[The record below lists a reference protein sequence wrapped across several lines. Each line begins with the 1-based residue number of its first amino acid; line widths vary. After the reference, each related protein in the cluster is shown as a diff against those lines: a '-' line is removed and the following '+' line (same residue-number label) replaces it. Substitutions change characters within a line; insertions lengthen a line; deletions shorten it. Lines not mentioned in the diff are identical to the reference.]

1 MRELEAYHSLRALPG
16 AWMILRIDGRSFSKF
31 TESSFEKPFDARF
44 HEGMVGASQ
53 RLLREFSALYAYTE
67 SDEISLLLPR
77 DSRLFDREVE
87 KLVSLSAG
95 LASSSLTLHF
105 QCEVHCDSRLWVG
118 PRSQQVLEY
127 FRWRQ
132 SDASRCCL
140 NGWCYW
146 KLRQAGQSAKK
157 ATAQLK
163 GRSFAQKNELLF
175 QHGINFN
182 DLPRWQRRG
191 SGLYWQHYEKPGHNP
206 LTGAATTTTRR
217 RIFCDEQLPMGDGY
231 AEFIRERMC

>member
-1 MRELEAYHSLRALPG
+1 
-16 AWMILRIDGRSFSKF
+16 MILRIDGRSFSKF

-44 HEGMVGASQ
+44 HEAMAAASQ
-53 RLLREFSALYAYTE
+53 RLLREFAALYAYTE
-67 SDEISLLLPR
+67 SDEILLLLPR
-77 DSRLFDREVE
+77 DSLLFDREAE

-95 LASSSLTLHF
+95 LASSSLTLSF

-146 KLRQAGQSAKK
+146 KLRQAGQSVKE

-175 QHGINFN
+175 QHGVNFN
-182 DLPRWQRRG
+182 DLPLWQRRG
-191 SGLYWQHYEKPGHNP
+191 SGLYWKQYEKTGHNP
-206 LTGAATTTTRR
+206 LTGAATTATRR
-217 RIFCDEQLPMGDGY
+217 QIFCDEQLPMGDGY
-231 AEFIRERMC
+231 AQFIRERMC